1 MSKDRRCPKCKSNYI
16 QETTISDVQGKII
29 YYCRHC
35 QNLWSEE
42 QKFLE
47 YKGKTT
53 VNKLK
58 ESRSKFNYLGKI
70 KTDDVVNI
78 VIDLFIIGGR
88 KFYKKTIFYKKKK
101 I

>member
-1 MSKDRRCPKCKSNYI
+1 MSAKKKCPKCNVNYI
-16 QETTISDVQGKII
+16 QETSLSDVHGKKI
-29 YYCRHC
+29 YYCRNC
-35 QNLWSEE
+35 QHLWSEE

-58 ESRSKFNYLGKI
+58 KSRSKFNYLGKI

-78 VIDLFIIGGR
+78 VIDLFIMGGR
-88 KFYKKTIFYKKKK
+88 TFYKKTIFYKKKK